1 VSSDGPAYKAGVLTG
16 DMIAAVNGQ
25 RVRSAADLDAAVK
38 RLKPGESVK
47 LTVFRFETLKEIE
60 FKADARP
67 DAKWVVRRVKRP
79 TEEQKA
85 VYESWLG
92 QKWPEE
98 KKTEKPGGK
107 VIEWP

>member
-1 VSSDGPAYKAGVLTG
+1 
-16 DMIAAVNGQ
+16 M
-25 RVRSAADLDAAVK
+25 K

-79 TEEQKA
+79 TDEQKA

-92 QKWPEE
+92 PKWPED
-98 KKTEKPGGK
+98 KKADKPGGK